1 MGKKLQG
8 AALRSKKRQQET
20 VEELQEQHADRV
32 AASGVVDE
40 PNEALFVLDTDG
52 AIVPRHERPSRLPR
66 AAKKTKTGAATTLR
80 LLSAKEKKQV
90 EALLLAHTPQQ
101 LVKLVKEG
109 KALLDQ
115 TRVWTHG
122 PRADRTKKATYD
134 LWGETDAMAAKPVTR
149 ALGSAPAGT
158 FAAHTIRKPRQ
169 ALKKAPKNKDAL
181 AVEVAR
187 SGQSYRPD
195 PILHQQA
202 LRSALGVETR
212 RQVATDYNETP
223 LSQGMTAETKA
234 LIVGDTDSEEE
245 EDANDNEMDADG
257 ESTSALAALHKAKAK
272 YTRAQRNKQKR
283 LRVEKAIHEK
293 SHKRRKMEN
302 QVAEIPRYKKLFRK
316 ENAALVDRK
325 SKVEQAKQATTR
337 VKGSKVFEAA
347 SEANPI
353 KAPTFPIG
361 LTTEVQTAT
370 LRTIRPKG
378 SLVTDRMISLR
389 DRDLA
394 APVRGHAKIRKHKR
408 RRAVKGKHN
417 AGNEG
422 ENFCVLG

>member
-20 VEELQEQHADRV
+20 VEDLQEQHASRV
-32 AASGVVDE
+32 AASGVVDK
-40 PNEALFVLDTDG
+40 PNEALFVLDTEG
-52 AIVPRHERPSRLPR
+52 AIVPRHERPSRAR
-66 AAKKTKTGAATTLR
+66 AAKKTKTGTATTLR
-80 LLSAKEKKQV
+80 LLSAKEKREV
-90 EALLLAHTPQQ
+90 ERLLLTHSPKQLVQ
-101 LVKLVKEG
+101 LVKQG

-115 TRVWTHG
+115 TRVRTHG

-134 LWGETDAMAAKPVTR
+134 LWGETDAADKPVTR
-149 ALGSAPAGT
+149 FLGSAPAGT
-158 FAAHTIRKPRQ
+158 APAHTIRKPRQ
-169 ALKKAPKNKDAL
+169 VLKKAPKNKEAL
-181 AVEVAR
+181 ALEVAR

-195 PILHQQA
+195 PVLHQQA
-202 LRSALGVETR
+202 LQSALGVETR

-234 LIVGDTDSEEE
+234 LIVGDTDSEDE
-245 EDANDNEMDADG
+245 EDDNEAADG
-257 ESTSALAALHKAKAK
+257 DETNLALHKTMNK

-283 LRVEKAIHEK
+283 LRVEKAIHDK

-316 ENAALVDRK
+316 ESAALVDRK
-325 SKVEQAKQATTR
+325 TQVEQAKQAQAR

-347 SEANPI
+347 SEANPM

-361 LTTEVQTAT
+361 LTAEVQTAT